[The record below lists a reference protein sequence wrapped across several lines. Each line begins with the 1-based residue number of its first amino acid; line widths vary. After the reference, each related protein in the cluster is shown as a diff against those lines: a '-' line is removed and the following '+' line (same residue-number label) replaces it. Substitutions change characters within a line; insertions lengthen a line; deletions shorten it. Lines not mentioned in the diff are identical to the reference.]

1 MTKEDILR
9 TYLDNPLLVEQG
21 YLEKGEAE
29 KFSWN
34 DKRRIPIVELLK
46 IIIQE
51 HSNGKGENTIKGLAN
66 RYLDNK
72 L

>member
-1 MTKEDILR
+1 MTKEDLLR
-9 TYLDNPLLVEQG
+9 TYLEDPILVQEG
-21 YLEKGEAE
+21 YLEEGEAGD
-29 KFSWN
+29 FSWN
-34 DKRRIPIVELLK
+34 DKRGIPIVELLK

-51 HSNGKGENTIKGLAN
+51 HSSGKGENTIKGLAN